1 MNIISTSNKLKVSEN
16 NPFIVGETNL
26 EYFLDRPRRLDGGG
40 IFICLSGQAEIT
52 VNMKSCQVGKNMQV
66 IALPNDLLTLV
77 KKDSDFKM
85 FCLVFT
91 EELFDE
97 ACFRMGSDLFGFLR
111 ENFCALLPEY
121 AIENNRHYFYQMEH
135 LYQDLENRFRNRI
148 AINYIQSYF
157 LNSYDKIFRL
167 HTQTEIKEADRQND
181 LFKKFVSLVQAYCT
195 QTREV
200 TFYAN
205 ELSIST
211 RYLTAIVQKNKKVP
225 AKAFIDN
232 CVMQEIKLLL
242 HTTDLTIQEIAD
254 KLNFPDQSYL
264 GRYFKKQTGISP
276 KEYRKRQ

>member
-1 MNIISTSNKLKVSEN
+1 MMTLNKLKVSDS
-16 NPFIVGETNL
+16 NPFMVGETDL
-26 EYFLDRPRRLDGGG
+26 EYFLDRPRRLNGGG
-40 IFICLSGQAEIT
+40 IFICISGEAEIS
-52 VNMKSCQVGKNMQV
+52 VNMKSCLVSRNMQV
-66 IALPNDLLTLV
+66 IMLPNDLLTLV
-77 KKDSDFKM
+77 KKDPDFKSLY
-85 FCLVFT
+85 LVFT

-111 ENFCALLPEY
+111 ENFCALLPDY
-121 AIENNRHYFYQMEH
+121 AIENNQHYYHIMEN
-135 LYQDLENRFRNRI
+135 LYQDVENRFRNRI

-181 LFKKFVSLVQAYCT
+181 LFKKFVSLVHTYCT

-254 KLNFPDQSYL
+254 RLNFPDQSYL
-264 GRYFKKQTGISP
+264 GRFFKKQTGISP